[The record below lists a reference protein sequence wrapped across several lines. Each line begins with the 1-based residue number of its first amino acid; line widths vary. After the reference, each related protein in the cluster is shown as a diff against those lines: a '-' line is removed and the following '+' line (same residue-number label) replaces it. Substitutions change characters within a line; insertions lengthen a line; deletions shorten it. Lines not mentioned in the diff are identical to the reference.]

1 MSLSKKWR
9 PKVNLSRNQNFS
21 SGRSLLV
28 ECCQIL
34 IIIMVIILL
43 IKSYYTECYIIL
55 KLDIHTNLN
64 YFFNRKKK
72 LVATSEV
79 E

>member
-1 MSLSKKWR
+1 
-9 PKVNLSRNQNFS
+9 
-21 SGRSLLV
+21 
-28 ECCQIL
+28 
-34 IIIMVIILL
+34 MVIILL